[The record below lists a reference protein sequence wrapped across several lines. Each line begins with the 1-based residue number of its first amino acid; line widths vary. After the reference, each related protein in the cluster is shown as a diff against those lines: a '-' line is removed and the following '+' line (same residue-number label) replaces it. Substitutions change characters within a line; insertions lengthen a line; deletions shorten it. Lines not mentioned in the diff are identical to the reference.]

1 MRFIMDYTKIYD
13 YKCPT
18 DASKVTHTVTFT
30 KSTCDRFDDSVTRF
44 KCSRDSKCAK
54 CAENYR

>member
-1 MRFIMDYTKIYD
+1 MDYTKTYD

-18 DASKVTHTVTFT
+18 DASKVIHTVTFT

-54 CAENYR
+54 CTENYR